1 VNDQPNIPDLSAGV
15 EESDEDGVRLP
26 STSDD
31 EDNRAPSES
40 TGRSIAELEIGL
52 DWEPSA
58 SDLIYRAFDASQP
71 ANQPV
76 DLRGRDAELGK
87 LLGEVLFRRN
97 HAIVSG
103 LRGSGKTSLLRVF
116 GHLADQDGVAIIYT
130 SCAHDTEFGV
140 LFRELLE
147 QIPFS
152 CVDPA
157 KADLFES
164 RIDAFGRGSTPLQV
178 VTIASMVEFSQVILV
193 IDEFDRITSETTKDH
208 IASTLKLI
216 SDRRVPLRVVL
227 AGDGK
232 TFSDM
237 IESHQSLTRHLT
249 QVQTSPLEEQAI
261 ESILDICASRCDMR
275 FKRPAKDLLIRIA
288 SGSPYH
294 ARLFGMHSAIS
305 ASERGA
311 TEVCEKDVFG
321 GLASSFEEWASTNQ
335 EDAVVFRSIVEGW
348 HGNPE
353 RFVELAKALVGEESE
368 AAGKS
373 VAGMVTDFRNGK
385 EVEELNAF
393 GPALARSKDGIFFR
407 DATAPQFL
415 IALRSLVR
423 EQDKVRVSSEKA
435 DV

>member
-1 VNDQPNIPDLSAGV
+1 MAVGV
-15 EESDEDGVRLP
+15 DESDEDSVYLP
-26 STSDD
+26 SKSDD
-31 EDNRAPSES
+31 EDNRATSEA
-40 TGRSIAELEIGL
+40 TGRSLAELENDL

-87 LLGEVLFRRN
+87 LLGGVLFRRN

-130 SCAHDTEFGV
+130 SCAHDTEFGI

-164 RIDAFGRGSTPLQV
+164 RIDAFGMGSTPLQV
-178 VTIASMVEFSQVILV
+178 ITIASMVEFSQVILV

-216 SDRRVPLRVVL
+216 SDRRLSLRVVL
-227 AGDGK
+227 AGNSQ

-249 QVQTSPLEEQAI
+249 HVQTSPLDVKAI
-261 ESILDICASRCDMR
+261 ETILDICASRCDMR
-275 FKRPAKDLLIRIA
+275 FMRPAKDLLIQIA

-305 ASERGA
+305 ASQRGA
-311 TEVCEKDVFG
+311 TEVSKKDVFS

-335 EDAVVFRSIVEGW
+335 EDAVVFRSIVDGW

-353 RFVELAKALVGEESE
+353 KFVELAKILVGEESE
-368 AAGKS
+368 AASKS
-373 VAGMVTDFRNGK
+373 VSDMVSDFRNGK
-385 EVEELNAF
+385 EIEELTAF

-415 IALRSLVR
+415 IALRSLAR
-423 EQDKVRVSSEKA
+423 EQNKVRTSSERA